1 MIDSSDQRVKA
12 GTRMSAY
19 LIANLTIN
27 DPDRYSQYEDAF
39 MAVFE
44 TYNGKVL
51 AVDENQ
57 EVLEGDYD
65 RTRTVLIEFPTHEDA
80 MAWYESEAYQEIVKH
95 RWASSDAVVIMI
107 EGLQDQAT
115 I

>member
-1 MIDSSDQRVKA
+1 
-12 GTRMSAY
+12 MSAY

-27 DPDRYSQYEDAF
+27 DRDRYSQYEEAF

-44 TYNGKVL
+44 TYNGTIR

-65 RTRTVLIEFPTHEDA
+65 RTRTVLIEFPSNEDA
-80 MAWYESEAYQEIVKH
+80 KAWYESEAYQAIAQH

-107 EGLQDQAT
+107 AGVPD
-115 I
+115 

>member
-1 MIDSSDQRVKA
+1 
-12 GTRMSAY
+12 MSTY

-27 DPDRYSQYEDAF
+27 DRDRYTQYEDAF

-44 TYNGKVL
+44 TYNGKIL

-65 RTRTVLIEFPTHEDA
+65 RTRTVLIEFPSNEEA
-80 MAWYESEAYQEIVKH
+80 MAWYESEAYQAIAQH

-107 EGLQDQAT
+107 EGMAD
-115 I
+115 